1 MRFLKKFLI
10 GIYVYLA
17 VYSTVAL
24 LLYVFTEHEPVVLTG
39 CVFGVVGAESLIGC
53 YIKASGRNKEE

>member
-10 GIYVYLA
+10 GIYIFLA
-17 VYSTVAL
+17 VYSTAAL
-24 LLYVFTEHEPVVLTG
+24 VLYIFTGNEPVVLTG

-53 YIKASGRNKEE
+53 YIKACGKNSEK